1 MSSMFGVKFPPGTS
15 PSEVV
20 SVHPTQIYEVLM
32 GAIMF
37 FIVLRF
43 RKHEHGEGWL
53 FGLYCFLAGLE
64 RFIVEFFRAK
74 DDRFFG
80 GITLAQTIAIGFALF
95 GAIWMTMRW
104 RPRGSAQIA

>member
-1 MSSMFGVKFPPGTS
+1 MFGVKFPPDMS
-15 PSEVV
+15 PSQVV
-20 SVHPTQIYEVLM
+20 AVHPTQVYEVLM

-43 RKHEHGEGWL
+43 RKAQHADGWL
-53 FGLYCFLAGLE
+53 FGLYCFLAGIE

-80 GITLAQTIAIGFALF
+80 GFTLAQTFAIVFMLF
-95 GAIWMTMRW
+95 GATWMAARW
-104 RPRGSAQIA
+104 RPRAAAVA